1 MFIWLVLLVQTEKL
15 THAFFQKQSELIKH
29 HKKTQNRG
37 KNKKLKFI
45 ENVESEDA
53 YTAKVSTDLFVLTVH
68 RGFPS
73 IWRVAVYYNRLIIE
87 IWTWAAKL

>member
-1 MFIWLVLLVQTEKL
+1 MHTEKL
-15 THAFFQKQSELIKH
+15 THAFVQKQSELIKH

-53 YTAKVSTDLFVLTVH
+53 YTAKVSTDEFVLTVH
-68 RGFPS
+68 FGAEQYT
-73 IWRVAVYYNRLIIE
+73 ITGL
-87 IWTWAAKL
+87 L